1 MPWVGG
7 GCPGWVADALGGWW
21 VPRVDARC
29 PWHSQPPLQFA
40 GTWHVAAAASNC
52 SVFLRMK
59 DGMKSPISTISI
71 TPGGDMAMT
80 LILPLLDRCQKFE
93 LLLQQ
98 RGQPGH
104 YMVQEKREL
113 HVLETDYGH
122 YGIVQQLQHSG
133 QGHSVGLQLLTRGQH
148 VSPQLLQRFQELLPT
163 VGLTKDML
171 AVLPKSGECQEG
183 AEWAHWP
190 AAWGWDTAHGIAHDV
205 LTPLLSNRPVQQGQQ
220 LKGLRAGPPTWRK
233 AGSALTP
240 DGPFPPL
247 HPHALLELLPHTRI
261 PPPSPK

>member
-104 YMVQEKREL
+104 YMAVQEKREL

-171 AVLPKSGECQEG
+171 AVLPKSVTKQMGKTPDCSCD
-183 AEWAHWP
+183 ATTTVP
-190 AAWGWDTAHGIAHDV
+190 AATVPASPAAQPRGASLLPGW
-205 LTPLLSNRPVQQGQQ
+205 
-220 LKGLRAGPPTWRK
+220 
-233 AGSALTP
+233 GSALGSPRLAPCRGARTA
-240 DGPFPPL
+240 PP
-247 HPHALLELLPHTRI
+247 EGI
-261 PPPSPK
+261 